1 MASVF
6 LSYASTDRATAL
18 AVADAL
24 RYRELD
30 VWQEVEPEGP
40 ASEWREE
47 ARDAMARAD
56 AVLVLATPASVSTQ
70 RFPRHWPE
78 PFGGSERVVLVLA
91 GGARS
96 AALAEPLPAARSVD
110 LDQDP
115 AGIEKLVKAVT
126 AGSDQKRCAD
136 KGGDE
141 EDDDDAEDDDDN
153 LVFVVIP
160 FSPDMEPVFQAIQEA
175 ASSAGL
181 RAERVKDNVGDYKIG
196 ERIVQQ
202 IDRAR
207 LVVADLTHERP
218 NVYFELGYARGLGKT
233 VVTIA
238 RAGTRIHVDVS
249 WWTYREYSDSLL
261 LRDHLTERFE
271 YEVGRQRHR

>member
-47 ARDAMARAD
+47 ARDALARAD
-56 AVLVLATPASVSTQ
+56 VVLVLATPASVSAQ
-70 RFPRHWPE
+70 RFPPHWPE
-78 PFGGSERVVLVLA
+78 LFGGSERVVLVLA

-110 LDQDP
+110 LDQD
-115 AGIEKLVKAVT
+115 GIEKLVKAVT
-126 AGSDQKRCAD
+126 AGSDQK
-136 KGGDE
+136 GG
-141 EDDDDAEDDDDN
+141 AEGGDDDN
-153 LVFVVIP
+153 LVFVVTA
-160 FSPDMEPVFQAIQEA
+160 FSHDMEPVFQAIQEA

-249 WWTYREYSDSLL
+249 WWTYHEYNDSRPLQEY
-261 LRDHLTERFE
+261 LTERFE
-271 YEVGRQRHR
+271 YEVDGKRHR